1 LRERGSM
8 KITTLSENT
17 ANIGFIAEWG
27 LSMLIEADGLRILFD
42 TGASFTAVYNAQ
54 LLGID
59 FSSVDKIVLSHGHW
73 DHTGG
78 LVNVLR
84 RRDEEVGIIGH
95 PDIWAA
101 KYTQGEKYGER
112 YLGIPFNRE
121 QLEGLGARFHLV
133 KEPVWITDNIVTSG
147 EIPMVTEYEDI
158 DSYLY
163 VKENGVFKPDPLADD
178 LAIAINTELGLI
190 IILGCCHR
198 GIINTVHHFRE
209 ITGQN
214 QVNCVIGGI
223 HLMDASPERL
233 AKTVTDLKKFE
244 VQRLGVSHCTGFEA
258 SSRMAQEFPDTFF
271 LNNAGTQL
279 SLP

>member
-1 LRERGSM
+1 MEI

-78 LVNVLR
+78 LFNVLKR
-84 RRDEEVGIIGH
+84 RGEKVDIIGH

-121 QLEGLGARFHLV
+121 QLEGLGARFHLT

-147 EIPMVTEYEDI
+147 EIPMVTEYEEI

-163 VKENGVFKPDPLADD
+163 VKENGVFKPDHLADD

-198 GIINTVHHFRE
+198 GIINTIHHFQE
-209 ITGQN
+209 ITGQY

-233 AKTVTDLKKFE
+233 AKTVTDLKQIG

>member
-1 LRERGSM
+1 MEI

-84 RRDEEVGIIGH
+84 RRGEGVDIIGH

-112 YLGIPFNRE
+112 YIGIPFNRE
-121 QLEGLGARFHLV
+121 QLEGLGGRFHLV

-158 DSYLY
+158 DPYLY

-198 GIINTVHHFRE
+198 GIINTIHHFRE
-209 ITGQN
+209 ITRQN

-223 HLMDASPERL
+223 HLIDASPERL
-233 AKTVTDLKKFE
+233 AKTVTDLKQIG

-258 SSRMAQEFPDTFF
+258 SSRMAQEFPNTFF

>member
-1 LRERGSM
+1 VEI

-17 ANIGFIAEWG
+17 ANIGFIGEWG
-27 LSMLIEADGLRILFD
+27 LSILIEADGLRILFD
-42 TGASFTAVYNAQ
+42 TGASFTAVHNAQ

-78 LVNVLR
+78 LANVLR
-84 RRDEEVGIIGH
+84 RRGEEVDIIGH

-133 KEPVWITDNIVTSG
+133 KEPVWIADNIVTSG
-147 EIPMVTEYEDI
+147 EIPMVTEYEEI
-158 DSYLY
+158 DPYLY

-198 GIINTVHHFRE
+198 GIINTIHHLRE

-214 QVNCVIGGI
+214 QVHCVIGGT

-233 AKTVTDLKKFE
+233 AKTVTGLKQFG
-244 VQRLGVSHCTGFEA
+244 VQRLGASHCTGFEA

-279 SLP
+279 SFP